1 MAWLFLLVA
10 GAFEI
15 GFTTCLRFADGFKN
29 APWTAGFFIC
39 ASLSFVFL
47 DLATRNGLPLGTA
60 YAVWTGIGI
69 AGTWSSILVTH
80 LAFLKRV
87 KAGKE
92 QRTAYRMP
100 GAPFTDYLALAFFA
114 IVVISN
120 LTSASGRWTL
130 ALFAVVVVAMIIGW
144 YAVRGRI
151 DGSLMDEILDN
162 DEDEDSIE
170 ELSDDFAAA

>member
-1 MAWLFLLVA
+1 M
-10 GAFEI
+10 
-15 GFTTCLRFADGFKN
+15 
-29 APWTAGFFIC
+29 
-39 ASLSFVFL
+39 
-47 DLATRNGLPLGTA
+47 
-60 YAVWTGIGI
+60 
-69 AGTWSSILVTH
+69 
-80 LAFLKRV
+80 
-87 KAGKE
+87 
-92 QRTAYRMP
+92 
-100 GAPFTDYLALAFFA
+100 
-114 IVVISN
+114 VISN